1 MSYNDK
7 LPSIKIILLGNSGVG
22 KSSIIR
28 RYFEDIFDE
37 NLSSTYSSNFLDK
50 IITLRGKKVRIEVWD
65 TAGQEEFRSITKI
78 FVKNSKIIILV
89 YSVTSKKDFE
99 DLSYWY
105 NFIQKEIGQ
114 DVVLGLAGNKTDL
127 IFEEGFYEE
136 VSQEEGKE
144 YANKINAVFSLIS
157 AKESSKEIVSLFN
170 QLIEKYLDSKNYFSE
185 TMEEFNENIRLS
197 ETLTNNPNKN
207 ECCIGKRSKNL
218 KLRTVFLGCNGV
230 GKTSIIKTLKGNE
243 DIYNLEHTKKL
254 YKEEIIYTKKGHKIT
269 VQLRDTNGD
278 ECHNDNFTKAIEKC
292 NVFFLVFDLYNK
304 STLDKLEIWLEKIN
318 TKDKKIYLL
327 GYNNDS
333 IKYKNSELDCSKEV
347 DKFIKKYNCEYE
359 SITLE
364 DIYKI
369 KAIIIDNITEYLKK
383 FGY

>member
-114 DVVLGLAGNKTDL
+114 DVILGLAGNKTDL

-157 AKESSKEIVSLFN
+157 AKES
-170 QLIEKYLDSKNYFSE
+170 
-185 TMEEFNENIRLS
+185 
-197 ETLTNNPNKN
+197 
-207 ECCIGKRSKNL
+207 
-218 KLRTVFLGCNGV
+218 
-230 GKTSIIKTLKGNE
+230 
-243 DIYNLEHTKKL
+243 
-254 YKEEIIYTKKGHKIT
+254 
-269 VQLRDTNGD
+269 
-278 ECHNDNFTKAIEKC
+278 
-292 NVFFLVFDLYNK
+292 
-304 STLDKLEIWLEKIN
+304 
-318 TKDKKIYLL
+318 
-327 GYNNDS
+327 
-333 IKYKNSELDCSKEV
+333 
-347 DKFIKKYNCEYE
+347 
-359 SITLE
+359 
-364 DIYKI
+364 
-369 KAIIIDNITEYLKK
+369 
-383 FGY
+383 